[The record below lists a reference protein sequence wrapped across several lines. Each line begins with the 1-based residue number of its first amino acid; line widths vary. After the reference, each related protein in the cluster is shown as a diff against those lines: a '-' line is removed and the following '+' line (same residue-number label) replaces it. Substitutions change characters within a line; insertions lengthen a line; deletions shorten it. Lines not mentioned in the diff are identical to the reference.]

1 VTESA
6 VLTNDLSNEG
16 LGNISN
22 ASSIKDYLVWPKS
35 PIRKNDRNSE
45 RMPFVRRPEQ
55 VFAGRKE
62 TKKNTEKQKEERK
75 HKRIQ
80 KKEENELEKLNKNK
94 FKKQTKNNNNKS
106 KRESNCDLL
115 MKKVGTSE
123 KTEKV
128 EDKKDTEK
136 MPSKN

>member
-1 VTESA
+1 LYE
-6 VLTNDLSNEG
+6 DL
-16 LGNISN
+16 
-22 ASSIKDYLVWPKS
+22 
-35 PIRKNDRNSE
+35 NSGKFC
-45 RMPFVRRPEQ
+45 RQKRD
-55 VFAGRKE
+55 K
-62 TKKNTEKQKEERK
+62 KKNTEKQKEERK